1 LAPIASITRIGRGC
15 KPQISLDKGFY
26 RKSGIL
32 DDMDISKLITGLI
45 IIVLGALMMADGV
58 LGFGW
63 LGYEGPSL
71 FSIPALKLMVGFIAI
86 VLAAYLFGQSRK

>member
-1 LAPIASITRIGRGC
+1 
-15 KPQISLDKGFY
+15 
-26 RKSGIL
+26 
-32 DDMDISKLITGLI
+32 MDLSKLITGLI
-45 IIVLGALMMADGV
+45 IIVLGALMMVDGV